1 MVLKGWVLSACLR
14 YLSFD
19 FLNADIK
26 YPRQLDNI
34 DPSSLLYNIIN
45 LLLKIIRSQIFLTIN
60 SINYLQFMLLLQK
73 IQYLDN
79 ISVRQLVNN
88 RFLLYLFQFRLQSK
102 NFFHLIY
109 NFKLFDYK
117 NIFCKGLNF
126 AIHQLHF
133 NLLTLIYFNALFPTI
148 KVAIAIKITIIQ
160 GEIYL
165 KEVEV
170 AAIKSDL
177 ALPKRVLTVKISPL
191 ASREIRLYRCFH
203 QNSLVFGWN
212 SLPMFRRWCWRRP
225 DFQWR
230 LGNRWLLGLLQGTF
244 LLGEESSGKWI
255 LLAHKKHQ

>member
-1 MVLKGWVLSACLR
+1 MRDGVPKKRNWYSKHILWWFSSQIVYRSG
-14 YLSFD
+14 D
-19 FLNADIK
+19 FT
-26 YPRQLDNI
+26 
-34 DPSSLLYNIIN
+34 
-45 LLLKIIRSQIFLTIN
+45 LLKHKLEFLIKLRDIF
-60 SINYLQFMLLLQK
+60 
-73 IQYLDN
+73 IQYSWFIN
-79 ISVRQLVNN
+79 PTQIS
-88 RFLLYLFQFRLQSK
+88 F
-102 NFFHLIY
+102 
-109 NFKLFDYK
+109 
-117 NIFCKGLNF
+117 
-126 AIHQLHF
+126 HF